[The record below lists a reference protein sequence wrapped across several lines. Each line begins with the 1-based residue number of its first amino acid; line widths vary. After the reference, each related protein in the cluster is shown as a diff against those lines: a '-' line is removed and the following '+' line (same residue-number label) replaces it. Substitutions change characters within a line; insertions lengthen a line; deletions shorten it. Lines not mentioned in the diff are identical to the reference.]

1 MQNENN
7 SYRIRTEVG
16 NNAPN
21 VLNVKLNQTFEFLNI
36 LSLKIGQENLY
47 KVPAAPYGVVL
58 GRVLANQVYGIEN
71 AKVSIFIPKDETVFE
86 VKDDILYAYSSTT
99 SLNHDGVRYNL
110 LPSYVDEACHQNVGT
125 MFEKEYVLDNNDVI
139 RIFNKY
145 YTYTTRTN
153 SSGDYFI
160 YGVPVGQHTLHVDVD
175 LSDIGKL
182 SVRPHDMIGQGY
194 NIGMFESPNKF
205 KADKNLNMLPQI
217 KSQDKPIQVYPFWG
231 DTSDDDTNA
240 MITRAD
246 IEIDYKF
253 EPTAVF
259 MGSIISDKG
268 SNSISHKCVPDIRT
282 GKMSEL
288 STGQGKIEMIRKTFD
303 GRVEEFSVNGNQLID
318 NNGVW
323 CYQIPMN
330 LDYVGMDEFGN
341 IVPTDNPEKGLPT
354 RARVRFRVSMDEDP
368 MDDSAR
374 KRAKF
379 LIPNNPRLTDDYPE
393 FKNSHEADYN
403 FGTFTKEESYRD
415 LFWNNVY
422 TVKSYIPRLQ
432 RRGTANTKKFTGI
445 KMVNHSG
452 DNNPMPYNN
461 LSIKMN
467 FMYIFLCSVMTVLV
481 NFIYALNTVLSFVG
495 RVLINAGIA
504 LASFSSGRQGIDCD
518 ENDNDEDNAEETP
531 KKPLLKAGVDL
542 VVAGIKCVIRINPD
556 ICSENATPDQYII
569 LGNKKS
575 LDKWLEKIGKICKKN
590 KNVYKRIRTSCAF
603 KKIEIGD
610 EGEEINGCEY
620 YSRLGG
626 EQGINATKPGFV
638 MNCVQNTLAQENEV
652 TSFNFHNDW
661 INGVLYAPLW
671 YRKIKP
677 RRRVRNTNISINK
690 VDDWCNGESR
700 IDTAYT
706 GKKVKKVKLCQT
718 CAQQRNFNPTN
729 TNRQSIR
736 PIDNFKADGENPKIG
751 YIHEKTCYGFKCHRK
766 VTSLIRV
773 DDGIIIRRETK
784 YGEYVY
790 YYKSLEYSEDKFKN
804 ILNPSKNG
812 EVKLLFATDLVLLG
826 SLNDCDT
833 NGTPQ
838 FFKHLSETTYQMPPD
853 LASLSWD
860 TIDKEPTAYG
870 VENNNDEYE
879 EIDSSSVETEFTGAD
894 YGNVGKDQWHPN
906 EESDEYNNYTY
917 KGSNEYDN
925 GGLFYDLTCSNS
937 FVSPKGCVN
946 MSRVCEFGVSLDQ
959 SMDLATQNGV
969 EHIAPDGF
977 ISYDELYNMDA
988 RSMFSTMN
996 CNNLRERVNPKTG
1009 YKVYDF
1015 NYNYPEN
1022 FDGAMKSLMS
1032 GIPHISNGEVIEYS
1046 GNKNLERSSNSYLR
1060 FRYGFD
1066 KDNFVVGFYDDEGS
1080 VVRNGYTTAGEG
1092 GYTLKNVRR
1101 FPRYENSFYFYFGL
1115 KSGSTAI
1122 NRFMEQFYADCRND
1136 EEGSNIIKIDYKPNG
1151 WCEDSIESTRDG
1163 YISFDLTN
1171 VELPCA
1177 ITFNELMEGDTFD
1190 RTYTDIY
1197 SYKLYIGA
1205 YNEDL
1210 ENDGYERLYVDAATQ
1225 TKQKPEDEALS
1236 EDYVAPLL
1244 PNGRYVIT
1252 ITDVSGEEY
1261 RENVMFSRN
1270 KLQFDTMVTHFALS
1284 NSELENRFPN
1294 TDEHSTYYYTASDTT
1309 PSDNVEL
1316 VREIGGY
1323 VTISGIDGEY
1333 GAITDNFI
1341 IRVNSII
1348 DLPDYHGSE
1357 YKVINGNVSYD
1368 GIKFISD
1375 NNGEYI
1381 FGLPKA
1387 NTQYTITVTEYCPLT
1402 ETESRNSVSV
1412 KITPEEPIPFKM
1424 FVNGVDNTLLSK
1436 FRTGYIK
1443 DSNGVITS
1451 PYSGYNE
1458 NVGISKTEVI
1468 GWLDI
1473 GNVGVS
1479 KLLEYPPIE
1488 APGSYSGAVSNAVEA
1503 LKQHDSDVYSF
1514 TDEYYFDESELVM
1527 EIDVYDEVPS
1537 PQDTGYA
1544 KYVRVKTNDDSF
1556 DETAYIW
1563 KYNQYSNAYQPKLD
1577 DNGNYTN
1584 VLTLE
1589 EYYESS
1595 YDSRVY
1601 VIDAINDVIQKRLD
1615 LVSSM
1620 YDAFCMYED
1629 AEGGKTISITYQ
1641 TNAIPV
1647 KTLVY
1652 YVPDT
1657 TLTNNIS
1664 GKINGNGGNSQIFF
1678 ISGSY
1683 NMLDKNKEE
1692 NTITSFGLPTI
1703 SKNFDNTKPIFTK
1716 MVDNMYKKPPYCA
1729 IKNQMGMTVPPETG
1743 TIPFG
1748 TNSIVSAMSET
1759 EGGMDSMF
1767 GFHIID
1773 KRPFTKLN
1781 VWLPIKNYPI
1791 YWPDIDDSNP
1801 TTVNGLVRGSY
1812 FDMNGCVSG
1821 YLYNC
1826 ISTSSN
1832 RIAEFAQQD
1841 IGKNVNFYTITTK
1854 TDDIT
1859 GTQIPDEYAVPTKR
1873 LMYGD
1878 IYPADYVYSYNDFI
1892 KEDNPF
1898 EGFDSDSL
1906 DTGGVNTTNRYIS
1919 FDSETPFLTIEDSKI
1934 LYQKNLYSSS
1944 EFGLP
1949 EDTIVYNGAAVT
1961 PVFSNMDIRGLNY
1974 VVYSGKNPIYQKVYD
1989 NSPRIIK
1996 NGVNMTYRNTLL
2008 FNSYPIIPS
2017 DESITRVFFVGYA
2030 NNGEYRAISPTYEVS
2045 KVYVEVYSNPAVN
2058 GLTVNL
2064 VYKTNEE
2071 FRDYYLRY
2079 YPHEII
2085 VEFREVIGQ
2094 DTTFTM
2100 PEWDYEANDYVT
2112 IEPQLIYSGMK
2123 TVKSGILEGKYEE
2136 LYQDPVGNRREAY
2149 IFEDIGEGSYIDM
2162 ESVVVKVKDVTGIIR
2177 MTKPFEA

>member
-1 MQNENN
+1 
-7 SYRIRTEVG
+7 
-16 NNAPN
+16 
-21 VLNVKLNQTFEFLNI
+21 
-36 LSLKIGQENLY
+36 
-47 KVPAAPYGVVL
+47 
-58 GRVLANQVYGIEN
+58 
-71 AKVSIFIPKDETVFE
+71 
-86 VKDDILYAYSSTT
+86 
-99 SLNHDGVRYNL
+99 
-110 LPSYVDEACHQNVGT
+110 
-125 MFEKEYVLDNNDVI
+125 
-139 RIFNKY
+139 
-145 YTYTTRTN
+145 
-153 SSGDYFI
+153 
-160 YGVPVGQHTLHVDVD
+160 
-175 LSDIGKL
+175 
-182 SVRPHDMIGQGY
+182 MIGQGY

-268 SNSISHKCVPDIRT
+268 SNSISHKCVPDIRS

-374 KRAKF
+374 KRANF

-393 FKNSHEADYN
+393 FKSSHEADYS

-467 FMYIFLCSVMTVLV
+467 FMYIFLCSVMTVLM
-481 NFIYALNTVLSFVG
+481 NFIYVLNNVLSFIG

-504 LASFSSGRQGIDCD
+504 LATFSSGRTGITCD
-518 ENDNDEDNAEETP
+518 EYENDEDIDEEESP

-542 VVAGIKCVIRINPD
+542 VVAGIKCVIRINND

-569 LGNKKS
+569 LGNEKIIN
-575 LDKWLEKIGKICKKN
+575 KWLQKIGKICVNEKHKK
-590 KNVYKRIRTSCAF
+590 VYDRIKSSCAF
-603 KKIEIGD
+603 EKIEIGD
-610 EGEEINGCEY
+610 EGETVDGCAY
-620 YSRLGG
+620 YNILGG
-626 EQGINATKPGFV
+626 EDGVNASKPEFV

-661 INGVLYAPLW
+661 VNGVLYAPLW

-677 RRRVRNTNISINK
+677 RRRVRNTNLSTNK
-690 VDDWCNGESR
+690 VDDWCNGESHV
-700 IDTAYT
+700 DSAYT
-706 GKKVKKVKLCQT
+706 GKKVKRVKLCQT
-718 CAQQRNFNPTN
+718 CAQQRNFSPSNA
-729 TNRQSIR
+729 NRQNIQ
-736 PIDNFKADGENPKIG
+736 PIDKVIAEGSKPKDGYKLERS
-751 YIHEKTCYGFKCHRK
+751 CYGFKCHRK

-838 FFKHLSETTYQMPPD
+838 FFRHLNETTYQMPPD
-853 LASLSWD
+853 LLSLSWN
-860 TIDKEPTAYG
+860 TIDNKVTTNEI
-870 VENNNDEYE
+870 ENNNDEYE
-879 EIDSSSVETEFTGAD
+879 EIDSGSVETEFTGAD
-894 YGNVGKDQWHPN
+894 YGNVGYDQWHPDGKN
-906 EESDEYNNYTY
+906 EKYNDYTY
-917 KGSNEYDN
+917 KGSNEYSN

-946 MSRVCEFGVSLDQ
+946 MSRICEFGVSLDQ
-959 SMDLATQNGV
+959 SMDLIGNDGTLQ
-969 EHIAPDGF
+969 HISPDGF
-977 ISYDELYNMDA
+977 VSYDELYNMDA

-996 CNNLRERVNPKTG
+996 CNNLRERLNPKTG

-1022 FDGAMKSLMS
+1022 FDGTLKNLMKDV
-1032 GIPHISNGEVIEYS
+1032 PVNISYS
-1046 GNKNLERSSNSYLR
+1046 GNKNLERSSDSYLK

-1066 KDNFVVGFYDDEGS
+1066 KNNFVVGFYDDEDS
-1080 VVRNGYTTAGEG
+1080 VIRNGHTSAGKG

-1136 EEGSNIIKIDYKPNG
+1136 ERGSNAIKIDYKPNG
-1151 WCEDSIESTRDG
+1151 WCEDGIESTRDG

-1171 VELPCA
+1171 VEHPCA
-1177 ITFNELMEGDTFD
+1177 ITFNELTEGETFD

-1197 SYKLYIGA
+1197 SYKLYIGD

-1210 ENDGYERLYVDAATQ
+1210 ENDGYERLYVDVDTQ
-1225 TKQKPEDEALS
+1225 TKQKPEDEPIS
-1236 EDYVAPLL
+1236 EDYMAPLL

-1261 RENVMFSRN
+1261 RENIVFSRN
-1270 KLQFDTMVTHFALS
+1270 KLHFDTMVTHFALP

-1309 PSDNVEL
+1309 PSDNVDL

-1323 VTISGIDGEY
+1323 VTISDINAEY
-1333 GAITDNFI
+1333 GSITDNFI
-1341 IRVNSII
+1341 IRVNSNV
-1348 DLPDYHGSE
+1348 DLPDYYGSE

-1375 NNGEYI
+1375 NNGEYV

-1387 NTQYTITVTEYCPLT
+1387 NVQYTITVTEYCPIT
-1402 ETESRNSVSV
+1402 EIESRNSVSV
-1412 KITPEEPIPFKM
+1412 KVTPEEPIPFKM
-1424 FVNGVDNTLLSK
+1424 FVNGIDITILSK

-1443 DSNGVITS
+1443 DSNGVIKS
-1451 PYSGYNE
+1451 PYYGYNE
-1458 NVGISKTEVI
+1458 NSGVSKNEVI

-1473 GNVGVS
+1473 GKVGVS
-1479 KLLEYPPIE
+1479 KLLDYPPIE
-1488 APGSYSGAVSNAVEA
+1488 TPGTYSGAVSNAVEA
-1503 LKQHDSDVYSF
+1503 LKPHDSDVYSF
-1514 TDEYYFDESELVM
+1514 TDEYYFDESDVDM
-1527 EIDVYDEVPS
+1527 EIEVYDEVPT
-1537 PQDTGYA
+1537 PQETGYA
-1544 KYVRVKTNDDSF
+1544 KYVKVKTNDDSF

-1563 KYNQYSNAYQPKLD
+1563 QYSQYSNNYQPKLD
-1577 DNGNYTN
+1577 DNGNYVST
-1584 VLTLE
+1584 LTLQ
-1589 EYYESS
+1589 EYYESGYS
-1595 YDSRVY
+1595 NCVD
-1601 VIDAINDVIQKRLD
+1601 VIDAINVVIQKRLD

-1620 YDAFCMYED
+1620 FDAFCMYED
-1629 AEGGKTISITYQ
+1629 TDGGKTVSITYQ

-1652 YVPDT
+1652 YVPDIIFT
-1657 TLTNNIS
+1657 KNIS
-1664 GKINGNGGNSQIFF
+1664 NKVDGVVTDGIGSPTLLH
-1678 ISGSY
+1678 SGSY
-1683 NMLDKNKEE
+1683 IMLDANKEE
-1692 NTITSFGLPTI
+1692 NTIQSFGLPTI
-1703 SKNFDNTKPIFTK
+1703 SKSSDSTKPVFTK
-1716 MVDNMYKKPPYCA
+1716 MVGNLYKKPPYCA
-1729 IKNQMGMTVPPETG
+1729 IKNQMGMTVPYETG

-1748 TNSIVSAMSET
+1748 SNSIAGAMSET

-1773 KRPFTKLN
+1773 KRPFAKLN

-1791 YWPDIDDSNP
+1791 HWPDIDDTNP
-1801 TTVNGLVRGSY
+1801 TAINGLRKGSY

-1832 RIAEFAQQD
+1832 RIAEFAKQD
-1841 IGKNVNFYTITTK
+1841 AGKNINFYTITSK

-1859 GTQIPDEYAVPTKR
+1859 GLQIPDEYAVPTKR

-1878 IYPADYVYSYNDFI
+1878 VYPQDYVYSYNDFI
-1892 KEDNPF
+1892 KTENPF

-1906 DTGGVNTTNRYIS
+1906 DTGGVNTTYRYIS
-1919 FDSETPFLTIEDSKI
+1919 FDSETPFLTVEDSKV
-1934 LYQKNLYSSS
+1934 LYQKNLNSSS
-1944 EFGLP
+1944 TFGLP
-1949 EDTIVYNGAAVT
+1949 EDTLVYNGAMVN
-1961 PVFSNMDIRGLNY
+1961 PVFTNMDAKAQNY
-1974 VVYSGKNPIYQKVYD
+1974 MICSVRNPIYQKVYD
-1989 NSPRIIK
+1989 NSPNLIE
-1996 NGVNMTYRNTLL
+1996 NGVNMTYGNRFLL
-2008 FNSYPIIPS
+2008 SQYPAIPS
-2017 DESITRVFFVGYA
+2017 DESVTSVFIVGFA

-2045 KVYVEVYSNPAVN
+2045 KVYVEAYSNPAVN

-2064 VYKTNEE
+2064 VYKSDEE

-2085 VEFREVIGQ
+2085 VDFREVMGQ
-2094 DTTFTM
+2094 STQVITT
-2100 PEWDYEANDYVT
+2100 PEWDYENDDY
-2112 IEPQLIYSGMK
+2112 IFPEPELIYSDMK
-2123 TVKSGILEGKYEE
+2123 TVKSGTLEGKYEE
-2136 LYQDPVGNRREAY
+2136 LYQDPVGNRRETY
-2149 IFEDIGEGSYIDM
+2149 IFEGIGEGSYIDM
-2162 ESVVVKVKDVTGIIR
+2162 ESVVVKIKDVTGIIR